1 MFAGSFEEP
10 FYLDLPGS
18 GWNMGSYR
26 ERRDETVPRARPW
39 HHLSFWTLFRS
50 LFRATAMSHGCE
62 WDTHRLINGLF
73 RQMLQVNH
81 SRARNDVDLKRNVTW
96 VGGVKN
102 FLAYLSSSCPR
113 FPVPFPTFWQ
123 TNRLFFDF
131 LSSGRKKSSPNNLK
145 AEKTSR
151 NQRWAKVFFGLQ
163 SVFSPPLSPRDNL
176 WRRNRETRHVPVF
189 GLTLALQLR
198 NYPETAGLFHLFRSS
213 FSPHR
218 FPLFTLS

>member
-1 MFAGSFEEP
+1 
-10 FYLDLPGS
+10 
-18 GWNMGSYR
+18 
-26 ERRDETVPRARPW
+26 
-39 HHLSFWTLFRS
+39 
-50 LFRATAMSHGCE
+50 
-62 WDTHRLINGLF
+62 
-73 RQMLQVNH
+73 MLQVNN
-81 SRARNDVDLKRNVTW
+81 SRARNDVDLKQNVTG

-145 AEKTSR
+145 AEKNLTKPALCES
-151 NQRWAKVFFGLQ
+151 FFRPPISFFASSFPARQ
-163 SVFSPPLSPRDNL
+163 SLTA
-176 WRRNRETRHVPVF
+176 NRETRHVPVF

-198 NYPETAGLFHLFRSS
+198 NHPETAGLFHLFRSS

-218 FPLFTLS
+218 FPLFTLSEMEREGERDFGFVEGLYSGAS